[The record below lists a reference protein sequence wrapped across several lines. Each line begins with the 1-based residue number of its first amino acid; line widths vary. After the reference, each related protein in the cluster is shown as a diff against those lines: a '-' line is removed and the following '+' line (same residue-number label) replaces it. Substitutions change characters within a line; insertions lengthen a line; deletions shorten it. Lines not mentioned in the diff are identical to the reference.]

1 MSGGQA
7 AQRRSERLFLRSL
20 TATDAA
26 GDGAHTAL
34 AWVKAC
40 NEQVQARVE
49 RIAFKDMK
57 LWRRDPDGDSIRHES
72 GKFFS
77 IEGIRV
83 TTNWGRVPSWDQPI
97 INQPEIGYLGFI
109 AKEIDGVLHF
119 LTQAKV
125 EPGNVNHVQL
135 SPTIQATRS
144 NYTQVHAGK
153 KPLYL
158 EYFQK
163 ASAGNVLLDQL
174 QSEQGARFRQKRNR
188 NIIILADEDVP
199 TYDNF
204 KWLTLGQLKRLM
216 RLDNVVNMDT
226 RTVLSGISYGSYRDD
241 ALELHGALTS
251 DRNGARAMGPFCRS
265 ALSLEH
271 ALHSIDELIHFLTEL
286 KSRYDLSLEKIPLGE
301 ARDWRSAPD
310 EISRPDGKYFKVI
323 AVDVA
328 ISSREVVTWHQ
339 PMIQPAQPGICAFV
353 CKELNGVVHFAVQA
367 KLECG
372 NKDIIELAPTVQCLT
387 GDYRAPDSEPV
398 PFIDYV
404 LKASADQVLLDVWQS
419 EEGGR
424 FFREQN
430 RNMIVVAEDDF
441 PRELPEKYIWMTLNQ
456 LLFFIKLNNYL
467 NIQAR
472 SLLAAVALYEE

>member
-1 MSGGQA
+1 MSEGQA
-7 AQRRSERLFLRSL
+7 AKVRSEHLFLRSL
-20 TATDAA
+20 TATDS
-26 GDGAHTAL
+26 GHGGEERAL
-34 AWVKAC
+34 AWLNAHK
-40 NEQVQARVE
+40 EKVQAHVE
-49 RIAFKDMK
+49 RIAFTDMK
-57 LWRRDPDGDSIRHES
+57 MWRRDTPADAIRHDS
-72 GKFFS
+72 GRFFS

-97 INQPEIGYLGFI
+97 INQAEIGYLGFI
-109 AKEIDGVLHF
+109 AKEFGGVLHF
-119 LTQAKV
+119 LTQAKI

-163 ASAGNVLLDQL
+163 ATAGNVLLDQL
-174 QSEQGARFRQKRNR
+174 QSEQGSRFLQKRNR
-188 NIIILADEDVP
+188 NIIILAEADVP
-199 TYDNF
+199 MHDGFT
-204 KWLTLGQLKRLM
+204 WLTLGQLKRLM
-216 RLDNVVNMDT
+216 RLDNIVNMDT

-241 ALELHGALTS
+241 ALELHGALAS
-251 DRNGARAMGPFCRS
+251 DRSGRPGMGRFCRS
-265 ALSLEH
+265 ALSSQH
-271 ALHSIDELIHFLTEL
+271 AVHSIDDVIHFLTEL
-286 KSRYDLSLEKIPLGE
+286 KSNYDLSVEKIPLGCVK
-301 ARDWRSAPD
+301 DWRATTD
-310 EISRPDGKYFKVI
+310 EISRHDGKYFKVI

-328 ISSREVVTWHQ
+328 ISNREVVTWQQ
-339 PMIQPAQPGICAFV
+339 PMIEPAQPGVCAFI
-353 CKELNGVVHFAVQA
+353 CKELNGVIHFAVQA

-398 PFIDYV
+398 PFIDDV
-404 LKASADQVLLDVWQS
+404 LNASADQIILDVVQS

-424 FFREQN
+424 FYREQN
-430 RNMIVVAEDDF
+430 RNMIVLAGDDF
-441 PRELPEKYIWMTLNQ
+441 PQALPPTFIWMTLNQ

-472 SLLAAVALYEE
+472 SLIAAAALYDE